1 MYRVRLHE
9 AGQTANTR
17 ERITALRARIAIFPK
32 KIDKLPT
39 GILKGV

>member
-9 AGQTANTR
+9 AGQTANIR
-17 ERITALRARIAIFPK
+17 ETMALRAQIAIFPK

-39 GILKGV
+39 GILKGA